1 MAEPSVSANHL
12 DSIATATEPVNRNP
26 RSGRGV
32 PAPATK
38 PAAPGVDTTAN
49 RSSGFTDAGSTYH
62 AAGGI
67 KFGGYTINLDN
78 INISSYVC
86 DFGNVVVGS
95 SKKKSFRLTNVGKIP
110 VSFQFDKKM
119 LNNAQINIEP
129 DKAVKLM
136 ANQSVMFNVV
146 YSTRKNNKFGRQRF
160 PIPIQVKNGPTY
172 TIDFIANM
180 TIPELSMSTELL
192 DFGKVCVNTRK
203 TVKIRL

>member
-1 MAEPSVSANHL
+1 L
-12 DSIATATEPVNRNP
+12 DSIATATEPAKNP

-32 PAPATK
+32 PAAPK
-38 PAAPGVDTTAN
+38 LAAPGVDTTAN
-49 RSSGFTDAGSTYH
+49 KSSGFTDAGSTYH

-146 YSTRKNNKFGRQRF
+146 YSTRKNNKFGR
-160 PIPIQVKNGPTY
+160 
-172 TIDFIANM
+172 
-180 TIPELSMSTELL
+180 
-192 DFGKVCVNTRK
+192 
-203 TVKIRL
+203 